1 MRCAAALLL
10 LALSLPHAATAEPV
24 KVDMHLIAAADISE
38 SMTPDI
44 GRLQR
49 QGYAAAL
56 RSDQLAQA
64 IRFGQTGRIGF
75 AYIEWGDVGR
85 VEILV
90 PWTVVAS
97 PADARAV
104 AERLERAPE
113 RMLQKTSISHGLAFS
128 AAYFDE
134 SGMAGDR
141 VIDVSGNGPN
151 NNQGSRVSQ
160 ARDRL
165 VAEGIT
171 INGLPIMTETDT
183 PRGVFDTGFDLREL
197 DLYYRD
203 CVVGGPG
210 AFVLPVSTQEELI
223 SAIRLKLV
231 LEISRTPV
239 PAPLPAQFRQP
250 AQRFASC

>member
-1 MRCAAALLL
+1 MRRAVALLM
-10 LALSLPHAATAEPV
+10 LALSLPHAATAQPV
-24 KVDMHLIAAADISE
+24 QVDMQLIAAADVSE
-38 SMTPDI
+38 SMTPDV

-49 QGYAAAL
+49 RGYAAAL

-90 PWTVVAS
+90 PWTVIAS

-104 AERLERAPE
+104 AERLEQAPE
-113 RMLQKTSISHGLAFS
+113 RRLQKTSISHGLDFS
-128 AAYFDE
+128 AAYFDQ

-141 VIDVSGNGPN
+141 VIDVSGNGP

-210 AFVLPVSTQEELI
+210 AFVLPVSTQEDLI

-250 AQRFASC
+250 ARRFASC